1 MRTVFLWIYVFLMA
15 ANAGLV
21 YVDATIGTPITTPF
35 DHCQI
40 GGVATTQY
48 SDEATCTANGGT
60 WGNTLATV
68 TNPTTVDPNNQV
80 AGNSVVEDLQGDLTD
95 AGSPWDAF
103 LNAAANL
110 ANVGTTAIQFITGA
124 FVWEAIA
131 MFGLPAL
138 FVQGMQGIIG
148 FFLVITIVSFVRP
161 ID

>member
-1 MRTVFLWIYVFLMA
+1 MRTVFLWIYVFLMC

-40 GGVATTQY
+40 NGITSTLY
-48 SDEATCTANGGT
+48 DDESTCVANGGT
-60 WGNTLATV
+60 WGNTLGTIV
-68 TNPTTVDPNNQV
+68 NPSTVDPNNQV

-95 AGSPWDAF
+95 SGSPWDAF
-103 LNAAANL
+103 YNATANL
-110 ANVGTTAIQFITGA
+110 FNIGATAISFITGE
-124 FVWEAIA
+124 FVWQGIA
-131 MFGLPAL
+131 MFGLPTL

-148 FFLVITIVSFVRP
+148 FFLIITIVSFVKP